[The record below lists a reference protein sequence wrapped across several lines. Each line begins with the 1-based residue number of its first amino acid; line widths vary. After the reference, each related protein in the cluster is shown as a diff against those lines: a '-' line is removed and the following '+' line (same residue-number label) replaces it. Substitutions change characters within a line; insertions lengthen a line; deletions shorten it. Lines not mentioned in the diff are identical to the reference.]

1 MRNLSF
7 FLLTWLFVLPVLY
20 GQIVTG
26 TVVDP
31 TTNETLVGVNITI
44 EGTSTGTTT
53 DIDGNYS
60 LNLPAENTAYNLLFT
75 YIGYEGKKVEGI
87 LAAKSNPLRLN
98 VTLKTAAAELQE
110 VIVTATARRESVA
123 AMLSLQKNNV
133 TIADVMPGDVI
144 RKTPDRNTGEVLRRV
159 SGTTVQDGR
168 FAIIRGLNDRYNAAM
183 INNTLM
189 PSTEPDRRA
198 FAFDIIPSA
207 MVDNMVIYKTAGAD
221 MPSEFGG
228 GIIQVLTKDVPEKSF
243 FNIQIGT
250 SYNSLTTFKSFKD
263 YDQKIPFL
271 GLNNSDRQLPNDF
284 PENLSA
290 VTKAER
296 VEATKLLPAVWSLRE
311 NESAAPN
318 QNYQFSGGVTKSMK
332 NGNQIG
338 FIAASTYSK
347 SLRNM
352 EIERNDYDFEGK
364 IYESTDQQFTETI
377 SWGNLFNTRFL
388 LQRNHKFNYQASF
401 TSNVADVTVE
411 REGYNIAQSNN
422 FEKGNFMSYTST
434 KLQTHQLTGEHF
446 LPKTGIKILWNGNYT
461 QIDRTIPDMRSITY
475 FLPADSEDENAVYTA
490 EVPLGSP
497 SFKYGG
503 RFFSNLHDQAYGGR
517 ADISIPFNLFRNQ
530 QTIKTGVFYQEKNR
544 SFDARIMGMVRATGV
559 PLSIRQLPAD
569 QIFAL
574 ENISDTRFR
583 LEESTNFSDKY
594 DARRSV
600 TAAYA
605 MWDAKFTDRFRA
617 VLGAR
622 FEQADQDL
630 TTYTFAGDTTFN
642 QKFNSVLPSL
652 NISYALTNKSNIRL
666 SASQTMSR
674 PEFRELAPFGFYD
687 FERRLVVTGNPNLK
701 EASILNL
708 DLRYE
713 LFPENAQLFSVSAF
727 YKKFNNPIEQTV
739 NNAGIGTFII
749 TYTNATSA
757 QNYGVETEVRKNF
770 GFISSRLEKL
780 VAWANL
786 AYIYSKVQTDD
797 EANPIDR
804 PLQGQSPYVINMG
817 LSYTWENLGLS
828 TTLLYNRIGERI
840 AEVGD
845 AGEGIPDIYES
856 SRNLLDF
863 QISKDFLQK
872 GNIRLNVSDILNQ
885 SFIFYQNPEGTEHTT
900 YHEDDDLTIGYRTGT
915 NIGITIGYRF

>member
-1 MRNLSF
+1 MRNLTIFLISWL
-7 FLLTWLFVLPVLY
+7 FLLPALY

-26 TVVDP
+26 TVIDP

-44 EGTSTGTTT
+44 EGTSTGTVT

-60 LNLPAENTAYNLLFT
+60 LKLPAENTPFNLLFT
-75 YIGYEGKKVEGI
+75 YIGYETKKVEAISAG
-87 LAAKSNPLRLN
+87 KSTPERLN
-98 VTLKTAAAELQE
+98 MTLKTAAAELQE

-123 AMLSLQKNNV
+123 AMLSLQKNNI
-133 TIADVMPGDVI
+133 TIADVMPGDAI

-221 MPSEFGG
+221 LPSEFAG
-228 GIIQVLTKDVPEKSF
+228 GIIQIITKDVPEKSF
-243 FNIQIGT
+243 FNVQIGT
-250 SYNSLTTFKSFKD
+250 SYNSITTFKPYKD

-271 GLNNSDRQLPNDF
+271 GLNNSARQLPSDF

-290 VTKAER
+290 VIKAER
-296 VEATKLLPAVWSLRE
+296 IEATKKLPAIWSLRE
-311 NESAAPN
+311 NESVAPA
-318 QNYQFSGGVTKSMK
+318 QTYQLSGGLSKALKDGS
-332 NGNQIG
+332 QIG
-338 FIAASTYSK
+338 FLAASTYSK
-347 SLRNM
+347 SYRNM
-352 EIERNDYDFEGK
+352 EIERNDFDFEGK
-364 IYESTDQQFTETI
+364 IYQSTDQQFTETI
-377 SWGNLFNTRFL
+377 SWGNLFNGRFL
-388 LQRNHKFNYQASF
+388 LKRNHKFNYQSSF
-401 TSNVADVTVE
+401 TSNVSDVTVD
-411 REGYNIAQSNN
+411 RDGYNIGQSNN
-422 FEKGNFMSYTST
+422 FERGSFMSYTST
-434 KLQTHQLTGEHF
+434 HLQTHQLTGEHI
-446 LPKTGIKILWNGNYT
+446 LPKSGIKILWNGNFT

-503 RFFSNLHDQAYGGR
+503 RFFSNLNDQAYGGR
-517 ADISIPFNLFRNQ
+517 ADVSIPFTLFKNQ
-530 QTIKTGVFYQEKNR
+530 QTVKVGTFYQEKNR
-544 SFDARIMGMVRATGV
+544 AFDARIMGMVRATGV
-559 PLSIRQLPAD
+559 PLSVRQLPAD

-583 LEESTNFSDKY
+583 LEESTNYSDKY
-594 DARRSV
+594 EARRGV
-600 TAAYA
+600 IAAYA
-605 MWDAKFTDRFRA
+605 MLDAKLTDKLRT

-642 QKFNSVLPSL
+642 QKFNSLLPSL
-652 NISYALTNKSNIRL
+652 NVSYALTPKSNIRF
-666 SASQTMSR
+666 SASQTLSR

-727 YKKFNNPIEQTV
+727 YKKFTNPIEQTV
-739 NNAGIGTFII
+739 NSAGVGTFII

-757 QNYGVETEVRKNF
+757 NNYGLEMEVRKNF
-770 GFISSRLEKL
+770 SFINPRLEKL
-780 VAWANL
+780 VGWANL
-786 AYIYSKVQTDD
+786 AYIYSLVQTDD

-840 AEVGD
+840 VEVGD

-885 SFIFYQNPEGTEHTT
+885 PFIFYQNPEGTDHTT
-900 YHEDDDLTIGYRTGT
+900 YNSNDDLTIGYRTGT